1 MILIANN
8 QILLFQ
14 FTLHYRT
21 DSAKL
26 KDNTVCSKSFLS
38 GETFTNITLL
48 LSSVKYLYK
57 NNVSLQFLNVGFYS
71 FLIALITIPSSV
83 NELFIDLASSIL
95 IPVASDSFWRSLPA
109 KSTNTKLLVLFG
121 NFLF

>member
-21 DSAKL
+21 DSANDKEF
-26 KDNTVCSKSFLS
+26 TVWSKSFLS
-38 GETFTNITLL
+38 GETLTNITAL
-48 LSSVKYLYK
+48 LSPVKYCCK

-83 NELFIDLASSIL
+83 NELFIDLASTIL